1 MEESVS
7 GFKER
12 GGWTRIV
19 EHGERVTRALRE
31 AGAETEYP
39 EAFAEWERW
48 RPKADEEIDTEVSEK
63 TAVQAS
69 VDEGEGER
77 EGKGAE
83 EDLKTA
89 GERLTES
96 YEKLEEEDTD
106 GALDD
111 WSESISY
118 VARAADSAS
127 RKALRKVEDTVY
139 QNVMTQIAPYY
150 FDNELVSANVQRS
163 NRGERPIFVFEI
175 NVNDD
180 GLKAEVSERLA
191 EYEQVIDRWHVGA
204 RKQVETA
211 QAAEGVEI
219 TEREIEAN
227 SSVPEEE
234 RIEEVIEPA
243 LDPPSVIEGEHPEKE
258 IPPALAAAEAADGDD
273 EDSDRPAD
281 GADDSETRE

>member
-12 GGWTRIV
+12 GGWARVV
-19 EHGERVTRALRE
+19 EHGERVSRALRE
-31 AGAETEYP
+31 AGAEARYP

-48 RPKADEEIDTEVSEK
+48 RPKADEEIDEEVSEK
-63 TAVQAS
+63 TAAQAS

-77 EGKGAE
+77 AGKDAE

-96 YEKLEEEDTD
+96 YEKLEAEDTD
-106 GALDD
+106 GAIDD

-139 QNVMTQIAPYY
+139 RKVMTQIAPYY

-163 NRGERPIFVFEI
+163 NRGDRPIFVLEI

-180 GLKAEVSERLA
+180 RLKAEVSERLA

-211 QAAEGVEI
+211 QAAEGIEI
-219 TEREIEAN
+219 TNREVEAN

-258 IPPALAAAEAADGDD
+258 VPPAIAAANAD
-273 EDSDRPAD
+273 EDPDEDVTDEPDAGDASNR
-281 GADDSETRE
+281 S

>member
-12 GGWTRIV
+12 GGWARIV

-48 RPKADEEIDTEVSEK
+48 RPKADEEIDEEVSEK

-139 QNVMTQIAPYY
+139 RNVMTQIAPYY

-180 GLKAEVSERLA
+180 ELKAEVSERLA

-219 TEREIEAN
+219 TKREIEAN

-243 LDPPSVIEGEHPEKE
+243 LDPPSVIEGEHPDKE
-258 IPPALAAAEAADGDD
+258 IPPALAAAEAAEGDD
-273 EDSDRPAD
+273 EDTD

>member
-12 GGWTRIV
+12 GGWARIV

-48 RPKADEEIDTEVSEK
+48 RPKADEEIDEEVSEK

-139 QNVMTQIAPYY
+139 RNVMTQIAPYY

-180 GLKAEVSERLA
+180 ELKAEVSERLA

-219 TEREIEAN
+219 TKREIEAN

-243 LDPPSVIEGEHPEKE
+243 LDPPSVIEGEHPDKE

-273 EDSDRPAD
+273 EDTD